1 MSKYADMIELL
12 KFFYDQTCGS
22 GKTSYSVK
30 TEDIGGNIGEILDT
44 YRLLKSE
51 DYIEGYRECIGIP
64 ISCRLTA
71 KGIRQIEGIK
81 ESEQSNLTINA
92 ENVVNNGI
100 LANSANNNTVNI
112 TNGLSYDEIKSI
124 VTKLDASEEEKDRI
138 VKDLAALYE
147 CIEKGYPLQR
157 GLLSR
162 LSDHLTKYQVLY
174 SAVAQSVVAYLTTV
188 AK

>member
-1 MSKYADMIELL
+1 MSKYDDMMELL
-12 KFFYDQTCGS
+12 KFFYDQTCAI
-22 GKTSYSVK
+22 GKTSYSARIDNVS
-30 TEDIGGNIGEILDT
+30 GNRMEILDN
-44 YRLLKSE
+44 YRLLKH
-51 DYIEGYRECIGIP
+51 DGYIEGYCECIGVP
-64 ISCRLTA
+64 IGCRLTA

-81 ESEQSNLTINA
+81 ESDQSKLKINA
-92 ENVVNNGI
+92 ENVINNGI

-162 LSDHLTKYQVLY
+162 LSAHLTKYQVLY
-174 SAVAQSVVAYLTTV
+174 AAVAQSVVAYLTTV